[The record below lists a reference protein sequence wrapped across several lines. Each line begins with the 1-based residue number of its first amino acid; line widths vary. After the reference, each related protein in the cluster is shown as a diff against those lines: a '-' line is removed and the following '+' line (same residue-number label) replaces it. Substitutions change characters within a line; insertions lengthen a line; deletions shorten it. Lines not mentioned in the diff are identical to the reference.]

1 MAQGQSPSSLP
12 AEPQPT
18 PGLPESPDFFQFASF
33 STLNTKPSRA
43 GIGDAEMYFVNN
55 LMPLG
60 ENNLRAIP
68 VAGPAFYTPGQTV
81 IHYDFFSLT
90 GYDPSAIVFLADG
103 SAIQISTLSSAVV
116 TIAAAGTFAP
126 PVGTLP
132 AVSQFGTNLLLI
144 ATEQAQ
150 SAYWVW
156 DGLVFYTN
164 GTLSPE
170 ITLTAS
176 GTTYTGVPAVAA
188 RGGSGSGATFTAIVV
203 DEAVQNVIVNDAGTG
218 WSLNDPPQ
226 ALLTFTGGGGGNSAY
241 GHVVVSNGV
250 IASIDVI
257 YGGGNFT
264 QPPTIVI
271 TDSMGTGAFAVVS
284 GFAGGSITA
293 VKVIFGGANYVN
305 PTITTAGGGPG
316 SGAIFSAVLNDGV
329 ISSVV
334 MDSNGSGYTELPTVF
349 VLSALGTGFSGIPV
363 LSAGTITGVT
373 ITTVGNGGQGYVNGD
388 VVGFQGGGPASG
400 MIRLM
405 PFGVHGLSIESYES
419 RAWISTQGKTVT
431 PPAPGVFFT
440 AAESSVNFGT
450 PDGGGFIVPTDSF
463 LRNQWTALKQSNG
476 FLYLVGDSSVNYI
489 SGVQTTTASGGTVA
503 TTTFSNLNVDP
514 QIGSS
519 WRDSVSVFSRTI
531 VLANTFGIHA
541 IYGGAVQKISTPL
554 DGIYATGT
562 LSNVSGNPSSAIAE
576 LYGVH
581 VYMLLMPVIDGPANA
596 PRNAL
601 LMWDGKRW
609 WTADQGVTLK
619 QIRTQ
624 EYQSTLT
631 AWGSDGNSLY
641 KLFANPSTTTLKMV
655 QSKLWLRPHIAMYK
669 TAKEVYALWQSFSE
683 AVSLTI
689 SVDTESSTTPAT
701 QGAFSNAAGAPDINW
716 ARSRANGK
724 GHSIGLTISSTSA
737 DFALIELL
745 LLTQQRRLDV

>member
-1 MAQGQSPSSLP
+1 MAQGQSQLP
-12 AEPQPT
+12 AQPQPS
-18 PGLPESPDFFQFASF
+18 PGLPETPDFFQFASF

-43 GIGDAEMYFVNN
+43 GIGDAEMYYVNN

-68 VAGPAFYTPGQTV
+68 AVGNAFYSPGQQI

-90 GYDPSAIVFLADG
+90 GYDPSIIAFLADG
-103 SAIQISTLSSAVV
+103 SAIQVSTLTGDTV
-116 TIAAAGTFAP
+116 TIAGSGTFSP
-126 PVGTLP
+126 PAGTLP
-132 AVSQFGTNLLLI
+132 AVSQFGTSRLLI

-150 SAYWVW
+150 SAYWIW

-170 ITLTAS
+170 IDLTGS
-176 GTTYTGVPAVAA
+176 GTTYTGIPTVGVL
-188 RGGSGSGATFTAIVV
+188 GGSGSGAALTAIVV
-203 DEAVQNVIVNDAGTG
+203 DESVSNVIVNNPGSG
-218 WSLNDPPQ
+218 WNLNDPPQ
-226 ALLTFTGGGGGNSAY
+226 ALLTFTGGGGGDSAY
-241 GHVVVSNGV
+241 GHVVTSDGV
-250 IASIDVI
+250 ITAVAVI
-257 YGGGNFT
+257 GGGGT
-264 QPPTIVI
+264 YTSIPTVNVS
-271 TDSMGTGAFAVVS
+271 DPTGSGANLVVS
-284 GFAGGSITA
+284 GIAAGQIVGITVIDGGS
-293 VKVIFGGANYVN
+293 NYTN
-305 PTITTAGGGPG
+305 PTITTSGGGAGGTGQ
-316 SGAIFSAVLNDGV
+316 FSVTLNDGV
-329 ISSVV
+329 VTSVV
-334 MDSNGSGYTELPTVF
+334 MDNNGSGYTELPKAF
-349 VLSALGTGFSGIPV
+349 ALSALGSGFAGTPI

-373 ITTVGNGGQGYVNGD
+373 VLASGGGSGYKNGD
-388 VVGFQGGGPASG
+388 IVGFQGGGPASG
-400 MIRLM
+400 TIRLM

-431 PPAPGVFFT
+431 PPAPGIFFT

-476 FLYLVGDSSVNYI
+476 FLYLVGDSSVNYV
-489 SGVQTTTASGGTVA
+489 SGVQTTTASGSTAA

-541 IYGGAVQKISTPL
+541 VYGGAVQKISTPL
-554 DGIYATGT
+554 DGIYATGNIA
-562 LSNVSGNPSSAIAE
+562 LGVNGQPSSAIAE

-581 VYMLLMPVIDGPANA
+581 VYMLLMPVIDGPNNTE
-596 PRNAL
+596 RNAL

-609 WTADQGVTLK
+609 WTADQGVVLT

-624 EYQSTLT
+624 EYQSVLT
-631 AWGSDGNSLY
+631 AWGSDGTHLY
-641 KLFANPSTTTLKMV
+641 KLFANPSTVTTKTV

-683 AVSLTI
+683 VVSLTI
-689 SVDTESSTTPAT
+689 SVDTEDSTTPAT
-701 QGAFSNAAGAPDINW
+701 QGTFSNAANAPGINW

-724 GHSIGLTISSTSA
+724 GHSIGLTITSTSA

-745 LLTQQRRLDV
+745 LLTQQRSLVV